1 MEYLKKRVKSFIT
14 VFIFLLIGFF
24 IAGLIFEKPDYKTA
38 IFAILLGLII
48 GELVAFMNWR
58 KREKEEISF

>member
-1 MEYLKKRVKSFIT
+1 MEYLKKRVKSFIS

-58 KREKEEISF
+58 KRRD